1 METSTYNKE
10 IYHFISF
17 VFIFYEDLTN
27 KLFLLFFYSN

>member
-10 IYHFISF
+10 IYYFISF